1 MIALL
6 PILALSLAQNV
17 AAAQWRISWALA
29 QAQVGVNY
37 RVCRVVGSSMTTLGT
52 TAGASLVINAN
63 SGDQI
68 SVVAFNELGEAT
80 PSVPITLP
88 APSGRI
94 FAVTIQASIDPQNP
108 NAWQNV
114 TILLPEEMT
123 ANGQSGPR
131 LFIRQKTNP

>member
-1 MIALL
+1 MACGIAS
-6 PILALSLAQNV
+6 AG
-17 AAAQWRISWALA
+17 QWRISWAMA
-29 QAQVGVNY
+29 QAQAGVNY

-52 TAGASLVINAN
+52 TSGASLVITAN

-94 FAVTIQASIDPQNP
+94 YAVTIQASTD
-108 NAWQNV
+108 ATTWQNV

-123 ANGQSGPR
+123 DNGQLGPR
-131 LFIRQKTNP
+131 LFIRKAITQ

>member
-17 AAAQWRISWALA
+17 AAAQWRISWAMA
-29 QAQVGVNY
+29 PAQVGVNY
-37 RVCRVVGSSMTTLGT
+37 RVCRVVGSSLTPLGT

-68 SVVAFNELGEAT
+68 SVVAFNELGEAP

-88 APSGRI
+88 SPSGRI
-94 FAVTIQASIDPQNP
+94 YAVTIQASTDTKT
-108 NAWQNV
+108 WQNV